1 MTVLLDDHLRYFV
14 QSPVAI
20 VVATRDARFKPA
32 IARGVA
38 IRVGEDE
45 FFDLFVSQ
53 LQWPQVIDDLSVKD
67 APVAIT
73 CSAPP
78 TYETYQIKGT
88 ALAVK
93 ALDDED
99 RAIATVAIS
108 AAISMFTA
116 LGVGRSQIDQWITL
130 EGLRRITIRTQAVFL
145 QTPGSSAGQR
155 RSEPA

>member
-1 MTVLLDDHLRYFV
+1 MTVLLDNYLRDFV

-53 LQWPQVIDDLSVKD
+53 LAMAPGDRRPLVKD

-78 TYETYQIKGT
+78 TYELI
-88 ALAVK
+88 
-93 ALDDED
+93 
-99 RAIATVAIS
+99 
-108 AAISMFTA
+108 
-116 LGVGRSQIDQWITL
+116 RSRVPLW
-130 EGLRRITIRTQAVFL
+130 R
-145 QTPGSSAGQR
+145 
-155 RSEPA
+155 